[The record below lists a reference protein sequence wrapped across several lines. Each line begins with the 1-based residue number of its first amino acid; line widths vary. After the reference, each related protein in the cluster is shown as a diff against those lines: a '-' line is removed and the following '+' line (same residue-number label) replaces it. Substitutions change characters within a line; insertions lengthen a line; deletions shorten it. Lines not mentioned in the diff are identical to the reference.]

1 MEMLLAAASGLCKR
15 VAEREAGWEIILGWD
30 FWVLRLGK
38 FIGEELRD
46 SVQNR
51 KD

>member
-15 VAEREAGWEIILGWD
+15 VAEREAGWD